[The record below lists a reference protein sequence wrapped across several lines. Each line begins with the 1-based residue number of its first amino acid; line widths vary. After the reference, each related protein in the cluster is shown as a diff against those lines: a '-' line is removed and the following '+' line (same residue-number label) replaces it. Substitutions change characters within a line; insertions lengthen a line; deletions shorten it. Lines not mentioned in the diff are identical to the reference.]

1 VKRRSWGLKNRNR
14 TTLTAPERLKIMIPK
29 NVAADGTWW
38 WLLNAN
44 HRVMERGRTMKEY
57 ARG

>member
-1 VKRRSWGLKNRNR
+1 M
-14 TTLTAPERLKIMIPK
+14 APERLKIMIPK
-29 NVAADGTWW
+29 KVAADGTD
-38 WLLNAN
+38 LLLKSN